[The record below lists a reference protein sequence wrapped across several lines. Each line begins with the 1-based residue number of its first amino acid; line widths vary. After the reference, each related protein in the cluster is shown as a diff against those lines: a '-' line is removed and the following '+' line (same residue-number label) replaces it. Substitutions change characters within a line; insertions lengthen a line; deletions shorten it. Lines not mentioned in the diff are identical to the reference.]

1 MQILYTHLKDQ
12 WKRLR
17 LYLIILY
24 ILYAILLLLQSGRL
38 DSSVNYTRHFVEP
51 NTFVMIDYS
60 PYFYY
65 LLIGLSF
72 ACILYLVL
80 AINSYRQGKTRW
92 LLLMRHQTTF
102 LLGDLLFLFL
112 TLCILYLIS
121 YVILY
126 FDYTGYVKEL
136 SAAGASF
143 AQEQKTFTAMLENT
157 QGLALLYRNVLF
169 TILYLFT
176 ISLGCISFLSIM
188 RTIKQNRG
196 YIFILVSS
204 LLIVPYIILQ
214 DTYILT
220 LVILLCYN
228 LSFLY
233 IIKHTCTR
241 KEIGG

>member
-1 MQILYTHLKDQ
+1 MKILYTHLKDQ
-12 WKRLR
+12 WKRMR

-38 DSSVNYTRHFVEP
+38 DSSPVYTRGFIEP
-51 NTFVMIDYS
+51 NTFMMIDYS
-60 PYFYY
+60 SYFYY

-72 ACILYLVL
+72 GCILYLIIS
-80 AINSYRQGKTRW
+80 ANSYRQGKTRW

-112 TLCILYLIS
+112 TLLLQYLIP

-126 FDYTGYVKEL
+126 FDYTGYAKEL
-136 SAAGASF
+136 SEVGVAF
-143 AQEQKTFTAMLENT
+143 AQEQKTFSLMLENT
-157 QGLALLYRNVLF
+157 QYLSFAYSNLLF
-169 TILYLFT
+169 GILYLFT

-188 RTIKQNRG
+188 RTIKQNRS